1 MEDGPMA
8 NEDRLVIEFDANDL
22 KQLTEIFRAA
32 RAEVGDDL
40 RQGDIIDACRGLL
53 IKAQRSGAPNFVMSR
68 LGRLEELVAM
78 VEDTDWQLPQED
90 VSRVI
95 NALAYFANAKDLIPD
110 DVPGLGYLDDAVMVD
125 LVARELSGEIRAYR
139 DFCSYREAEA
149 QKRAVAGDERPITR
163 LDWLAYQRQ
172 RADVERKE
180 ARSWLPWKR
189 KSKSFLDD

>member
-1 MEDGPMA
+1 MA

-32 RAEVGDDL
+32 RADVGEAL
-40 RQGDIIDACRGLL
+40 RQGDIIEACRGLL
-53 IKAQRSGAPNFVMSR
+53 VKAQSAGAPNFVMSR
-68 LGRLEELVAM
+68 LSRLEELVAM
-78 VEDTDWQLPQED
+78 VEDPDWQLPQED

-125 LVARELSGEIRAYR
+125 LVVRELSSEIKAFR
-139 DFCSYREAEA
+139 DFCSYREAES
-149 QKRAVAGDERPITR
+149 QKRKAAGNDLPVTR
-163 LDWLAYQRQ
+163 LDWLAYERQ
-172 RADVERKE
+172 KADVERKE

-189 KSKSFLDD
+189 KSKSFLD

>member
-1 MEDGPMA
+1 MA

-32 RAEVGDDL
+32 RAEMSDEL
-40 RQGDIIDACRGLL
+40 RQGDIISACRELL
-53 IKAQRSGAPNFVMSR
+53 VKAQRAGAPNFVMSR
-68 LGRLEELVAM
+68 LSRLEELVAM
-78 VEDTDWQLPQED
+78 VEDSDWQLPQED

-125 LVARELSGEIRAYR
+125 LVVRELSSEMKAFG
-139 DFCSYREAEA
+139 DFCNFRKAEA
-149 QKRAVAGDERPITR
+149 QKRAASGDQRPVTR
-163 LDWLAYQRQ
+163 LDWLTYQRQ
-172 RADVERKE
+172 KVDVERKVT
-180 ARSWLPWKR
+180 RSWLPWKR